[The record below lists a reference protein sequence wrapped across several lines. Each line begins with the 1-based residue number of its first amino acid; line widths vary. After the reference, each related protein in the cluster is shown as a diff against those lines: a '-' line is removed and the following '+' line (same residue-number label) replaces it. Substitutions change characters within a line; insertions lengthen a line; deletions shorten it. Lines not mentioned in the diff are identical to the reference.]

1 MPATP
6 QQVREVIQK
15 YVKAWT
21 DGDKALLLSI
31 FAEDAVWCDPVGT
44 PPFVG
49 HAGVSKFWDFA
60 HQDATRQVCPKVHQI
75 IACGNEG
82 ILRFTMEV
90 RLPDLNQGLDLLVVD
105 RFVLN
110 DAGKIQEA
118 NAYWDETCAS
128 VPAGMD
134 LFAPNIDEAYE

>member
-1 MPATP
+1 MAATP

-21 DGDKALLLSI
+21 ENDKALLLSI
-31 FAEDAVWCDPVGT
+31 FAEDATWADPVGT

-60 HQDATRQVCPKVHQI
+60 HMDTTRQVKPKVHEI
-75 IACGNEG
+75 IACANEG
-82 ILRFTMEV
+82 ILRFTMQV
-90 RLPDLNQGLDLLVVD
+90 RLPEVNQGLDLMVVD
-105 RFVLN
+105 RFVIN
-110 DAGKIQEA
+110 DAGKIQQA
-118 NAYWDETCAS
+118 QAYWDESCVS

-134 LFAPNIDEAYE
+134 LFAPNIDQAYE